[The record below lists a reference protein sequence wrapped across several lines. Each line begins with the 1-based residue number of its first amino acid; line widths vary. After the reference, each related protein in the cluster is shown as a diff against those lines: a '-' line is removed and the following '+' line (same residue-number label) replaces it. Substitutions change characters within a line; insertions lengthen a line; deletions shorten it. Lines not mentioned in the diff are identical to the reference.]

1 MARVSKKTRPRR
13 SAPSSKAAGNKTA
26 ANKAAARSA
35 TVSKAA
41 EGRAPA
47 STPAGRAPASTPAES
62 GRIEADAI
70 ARRMLDSLW
79 ASVADGDLL
88 RAELET
94 ATCMAV
100 PHVAGQHDPEEIEA
114 FVSNALVDKAVAR
127 QTPDAAALLRVLMS
141 LGTPN
146 IKQLASRALAELTGG
161 GVYPPEWVTEIGK
174 VTPGQAWRR
183 YDVFGDDEAVA
194 ATFSYGETEHAIVVQ
209 VDLTGIPIA
218 TAVGVA
224 SSAPGLIE
232 AMQRIAEEDFDRAE
246 QISLAEARRRT
257 EAPLALCDRERDP
270 SLGTDTVA
278 YLPIAKS
285 RVRRLP
291 AADTEPAAEFT
302 AADRAAAVDDFMK
315 SPLAAD
321 AVAADEDSTRFW
333 AQVLTGYSSRVPGEP
348 PAQVGP
354 RKLVHILLGHVPNTF
369 DVSAAQRE
377 HLEAAV
383 TAWARWSA
391 AQRHL
396 TEAETARLLESLPD
410 AFSRFDAAYDDRDSV
425 TIRGYVADLAD
436 SDADVSWLSR
446 SVGRR
451 MFALPVLEFRDGQP
465 AVGTPAERRSRVEAE
480 FGGCNPPAGMTGEQ
494 LVDAV
499 YGVIEELWHDDANT
513 TFDTARR
520 LFAEGINRHDVIHRL
535 AGSPA
540 TTRSTSILQEEF
552 SARSMS
558 S

>member
-35 TVSKAA
+35 TVSRATVSKA
-41 EGRAPA
+41 
-47 STPAGRAPASTPAES
+47 TAGRDAASARTEP

-146 IKQLASRALAELTGG
+146 IKQMASRALAELTGA
-161 GVYPPEWVTEIGK
+161 GVYPPEWVTDLGK

-232 AMQRIAEEDFDRAE
+232 AMQRIADEDFDRAE
-246 QISLAEARRRT
+246 QIPLAEARRRT

-270 SLGTDTVA
+270 ALGTDTVA

-302 AADRAAAVDDFMK
+302 AADRAAAVDDFSK

-321 AVAADEDSTRFW
+321 AIEADEDATRFW

-348 PAQVGP
+348 PTQVGP

-369 DVSAAQRE
+369 EVSAARRE
-377 HLEAAV
+377 HLESAV
-383 TAWARWSA
+383 TAWARWTA
-391 AQRHL
+391 EQRGL
-396 TEAETARLLESLPD
+396 SETETARLLESLPD
-410 AFSRFDAAYDDRDSV
+410 AFSRFDAAYGDPDSA
-425 TIRGYVADLAD
+425 TIRGYVSDLAAP
-436 SDADVSWLSR
+436 DADVSWLSR
-446 SVGRR
+446 NVGRR
-451 MFALPVLEFRDGQP
+451 MFALPVFEASDGQP
-465 AVGTPAERRSRVEAE
+465 AVGTPAERRARVEAE
-480 FGGCNPPAGMTGEQ
+480 FGGCTAPAGMTGEQ

>member
-1 MARVSKKTRPRR
+1 VSKKTRPRR
-13 SAPSSKAAGNKTA
+13 SAPSSKAA
-26 ANKAAARSA
+26 ANKAAARTA
-35 TVSKAA
+35 AAKTAAGNKAV
-41 EGRAPA
+41 
-47 STPAGRAPASTPAES
+47 AGRTPSSTRTEPGRVEPGRVET
-62 GRIEADAI
+62 GRIEADDI
-70 ARRMLDSLW
+70 ARRMLASLW
-79 ASVADGDLL
+79 AAVADGDLL

-100 PHVAGQHDPEEIEA
+100 PHVAGQRDPEEIEA
-114 FVSNALVDKAVAR
+114 FVSGALVDKALAR
-127 QTPDAAALLRVLMS
+127 QTPEAAALLRVLMA

-146 IKQLASRALAELTGG
+146 IKQTASRALAELTGG
-161 GVYPPEWVTEIGK
+161 GIYPPEWVTEIGK

-183 YDVFGDDEAVA
+183 YDVFGDDEAIA

-209 VDLTGIPIA
+209 VDLTGIPMA

-224 SSAPGLIE
+224 SSAPGLID
-232 AMQRIAEEDFDRAE
+232 AMQRIADDEFDRAE
-246 QISLAEARRRT
+246 QIGLAEARRRT

-270 SLGTDTVA
+270 ALGTDTVA
-278 YLPIAKS
+278 YLPIARS

-291 AADTEPAAEFT
+291 SPDSEPAAEFT
-302 AADRAAAVDDFMK
+302 AADRAAAVDDFAK

-369 DVSAAQRE
+369 AVSPAQRE

-383 TAWARWSA
+383 TAWVRWSA
-391 AQRHL
+391 AQRGL
-396 TEAETARLLESLPD
+396 GEAETARLLEPLPD
-410 AFSRFDAAYDDRDSV
+410 AFSRFDAAYGDPDSA

-451 MFALPVLEFRDGQP
+451 MFALPVMEIRDGQP
-465 AVGTPAERRSRVEAE
+465 AVATAAERRTRAEAE
-480 FGGCNPPAGMTGEQ
+480 FGGCIPPAGLTSEQ
-494 LVDAV
+494 LIDAV
-499 YGVIEELWHDDANT
+499 SGVIEELWHDDANT
-513 TFDTARR
+513 TFDVARR
-520 LFAEGINRHDVIHRL
+520 MFAEGVDRHDIIHRL
-535 AGSPA
+535 AGAPA
-540 TTRSTSILQEEF
+540 PTRGTSILQEEF

>member
-1 MARVSKKTRPRR
+1 MSKKTRPRR
-13 SAPSSKAAGNKTA
+13 SAPSSKAAGSKTA
-26 ANKAAARSA
+26 ATKAAARSA
-35 TVSKAA
+35 TVSRDTVSKATGGQDA
-41 EGRAPA
+41 A
-47 STPAGRAPASTPAES
+47 SARTEP

-114 FVSNALVDKAVAR
+114 FVSNTLVAKAVAR

-146 IKQLASRALAELTGG
+146 IKQMASRALAELTGA
-161 GVYPPEWVTEIGK
+161 GVYPPEWVTDLGK

-232 AMQRIAEEDFDRAE
+232 AMQRIADEDFDRAE
-246 QISLAEARRRT
+246 QIPLAEARRRT

-302 AADRAAAVDDFMK
+302 AADRAAAVDDFCK

-321 AVAADEDSTRFW
+321 AIAADEEATRFW

-348 PAQVGP
+348 PTQVGP

-369 DVSAAQRE
+369 EVSAAQRE
-377 HLEAAV
+377 HLESAV
-383 TAWARWSA
+383 TAWARWTA
-391 AQRHL
+391 EQRSL
-396 TEAETARLLESLPD
+396 SEAETARLLESLPD
-410 AFSRFDAAYDDRDSV
+410 AFSRFDAAYGDPDSA
-425 TIRGYVADLAD
+425 TIRGYVSDLAAP
-436 SDADVSWLSR
+436 DADVSWLSR
-446 SVGRR
+446 NVGRR
-451 MFALPVLEFRDGQP
+451 MFALPVFEAGDGQP
-465 AVGTPAERRSRVEAE
+465 AVGTPAERRARVEAE
-480 FGGCNPPAGMTGEQ
+480 FGGCTAPAGMTGEQ
-494 LVDAV
+494 LLDAV

-552 SARSMS
+552 SARSTS

>member
-13 SAPSSKAAGNKTA
+13 SAPSSKAA
-26 ANKAAARSA
+26 ANKAAARTA
-35 TVSKAA
+35 AIKTAAASKAA
-41 EGRAPA
+41 
-47 STPAGRAPASTPAES
+47 AGRAPASTRTEPGRIEP
-62 GRIEADAI
+62 GRIEADDI
-70 ARRMLDSLW
+70 ARRMLASLW
-79 ASVADGDLL
+79 ASVEEGDLL

-100 PHVAGQHDPEEIEA
+100 PHVAGQRDPAEIEA
-114 FVSNALVDKAVAR
+114 FVSSALIDKAVAR
-127 QTPDAAALLRVLMS
+127 QTPEAAALLRVLMA

-146 IKQLASRALAELTGG
+146 IKQTASRALAELTGG
-161 GVYPPEWVTEIGK
+161 GIYPPEWVTEIGK

-209 VDLTGIPIA
+209 VDLTGIPMA

-224 SSAPGLIE
+224 ASAPGLIE
-232 AMQRIAEEDFDRAE
+232 AMQRIGDDEFDRAE
-246 QISLAEARRRT
+246 QIPLAEARRRT

-270 SLGTDTVA
+270 ALGTDTVA
-278 YLPIAKS
+278 YLPIARS

-291 AADTEPAAEFT
+291 SPDSEPAAEFT
-302 AADRAAAVDDFMK
+302 AADRAAAVDDFAK

-369 DVSAAQRE
+369 AVSPAQRA

-383 TAWARWSA
+383 TAWVRWSA
-391 AQRHL
+391 EQRGL
-396 TEAETARLLESLPD
+396 GEAETARLLEPLPD
-410 AFSRFDAAYDDRDSV
+410 AFGRFDAAYADPDSA
-425 TIRGYVADLAD
+425 TIRGYVTDLAG

-451 MFALPVLEFRDGQP
+451 MFALPVLELRDGQP
-465 AVGTPAERRSRVEAE
+465 AVATPAERRARVEAE
-480 FGGCNPPAGMTGEQ
+480 FGECIPPAGLTSEQ

-499 YGVIEELWHDDANT
+499 SGVIEELWHDDANT
-513 TFDTARR
+513 TFDVARR
-520 LFAEGINRHDVIHRL
+520 MFAEGVDRHDIIHRL

-540 TTRSTSILQEEF
+540 PTRGTSILQEEF

>member
-13 SAPSSKAAGNKTA
+13 SAPSSKAAGNKAA
-26 ANKAAARSA
+26 ANKAARSA

-41 EGRAPA
+41 GRAPA
-47 STPAGRAPASTPAES
+47 SAASRAPASTPAEP

-79 ASVADGDLL
+79 ASGADGDLL

-146 IKQLASRALAELTGG
+146 IKQLASRALAELTGA

-257 EAPLALCDRERDP
+257 EAPLMLCDRERDP

-302 AADRAAAVDDFMK
+302 AADRAAAVDEFMK

-321 AVAADEDSTRFW
+321 AAAADEDSTRFW

-369 DVSAAQRE
+369 DISAAQRE

-391 AQRHL
+391 AQRDL

-410 AFSRFDAAYDDRDSV
+410 AFSRFDAAYGDPDSA
-425 TIRGYVADLAD
+425 TIRGYVADLAA
-436 SDADVSWLSR
+436 SDVDVSWLSR

-451 MFALPVLEFRDGQP
+451 MFALPVFEARDGQP

-480 FGGCNPPAGMTGEQ
+480 FGGCNPPAGMTAEQ

-499 YGVIEELWHDDANT
+499 YGVIEELWYDDANT
-513 TFDTARR
+513 TFDTARK

-540 TTRSTSILQEEF
+540 TSRSTSILQEEF